1 MATRFDFREQSDNN
15 ATIQMFIITTIPS
28 INGNLVTR
36 LIKPIN
42 SLTRSYLVVFKL
54 IFLDVDSVIN
64 KTVTTEKTTFPS
76 NKR

>member
-36 LIKPIN
+36 LIKLIN

-54 IFLDVDSVIN
+54 IFLDVD
-64 KTVTTEKTTFPS
+64 
-76 NKR
+76 

>member
-1 MATRFDFREQSDNN
+1 MATRFDFREKSDNN

-36 LIKPIN
+36 LIKLIN

-54 IFLDVDSVIN
+54 IFLDVD
-64 KTVTTEKTTFPS
+64 
-76 NKR
+76 